1 MRMGIISTTLLMG
14 GARPASLATMGRSLL
29 GSHSFSKLL
38 LREFPGNRSRRNRSG
53 LRFSRGFWL
62 LIAAVL
68 PLGSLGC
75 FGEPEARAER
85 LEFKVVETYPHDVQA
100 FTQGLLF
107 HDGFLYESTGQYG
120 ESTLRRVDPES
131 GRVEQVVHLP
141 RRFFGE
147 GLAWHDGRLYQ
158 LTWKEGT
165 GFVYDPGTLE
175 KTGEFTYEGEGW
187 GLTSDGQQLIM
198 SNGTPK
204 LRFLNPETF
213 EVTRE
218 LTVRDAGVPVE
229 KLNELEYVEGRILAN
244 LWTSDDIVCIDPA
257 TGHVTAR
264 LDVSRLQRP
273 RPPNR
278 DAVANGIAYDPDTR
292 LLFLTGKRWP
302 KLYAVRIEGDIP

>member
-1 MRMGIISTTLLMG
+1 
-14 GARPASLATMGRSLL
+14 
-29 GSHSFSKLL
+29 
-38 LREFPGNRSRRNRSG
+38 
-53 LRFSRGFWL
+53 

-75 FGEPEARAER
+75 FGEPAARAER
-85 LEFKVVETYPHDVQA
+85 LELKVVETYPHDVQA

-165 GFVYDPGTLE
+165 GFVYDPSTLE

-204 LRFLNPETF
+204 LRFLNPKTF

-257 TGHVTAR
+257 TGRVTAR

-273 RPPNR
+273 RPPNP

-302 KLYAVRIEGDIP
+302 ELYAVRIEGDIP